1 MTPVEWMV
9 LTGSLL
15 FAACF
20 ALALVAVAMLV
31 GFSVVSA
38 GARVL
43 KHHLA
48 FILRDAAPLRCSR

>member
-1 MTPVEWMV
+1 MV